1 MQVLMF
7 EKSYLRIA
15 DAFAS
20 RVPAA
25 EPLLWRE
32 DGTVTRAGQH
42 VDLSA
47 CAPRASWISSDL
59 FATGKLAAFGEM
71 LTGVET
77 LEWVQTANAGLD
89 HPLYVGLGRNDVL
102 ISKSGAQS
110 IPIAEYV
117 LAYALEHVQNLKV
130 RRDAQAQGSW
140 HPHRFRE
147 LWHSNWLI
155 IGYGHIGAN
164 VAKRAKAFECT
175 TVVARQSAT
184 ADAYADKVISLSDV
198 HAHLPNADVVVLACP
213 ATDAT
218 RGLVD
223 MTFLG
228 AMKADSLL
236 VNVARGSLIDE
247 SALLASLDAGRPGR
261 AVLDVFTTEPL
272 PGASPLWRHP
282 QVTVTA
288 HISNAGD
295 GTRMRGDELFLSN
308 LERFAAGD
316 RPLDIAAAGS

>member
-1 MQVLMF
+1 MQVLLY
-7 EKSYLRIA
+7 EKSYQRIA
-15 DAFAS
+15 KSLAA
-20 RVPAA
+20 RVPEA
-25 EPLLWRE
+25 EPVLWRE
-32 DGTVTRAGQH
+32 DGTVTRAGQT
-42 VDLSA
+42 VELGE

-71 LTGVET
+71 LAGITA

-89 HPLYVGLGRNDVL
+89 HPLYAGLAVNDVL
-102 ISKSGAQS
+102 ISKSSAQS

-117 LAYALEHVQNLKV
+117 LAYALEYAQELGV
-130 RRDAQAQGSW
+130 RRDAQAKGRW

-164 VAKRAKAFECT
+164 VAKRAKAFDCT
-175 TVVARQSAT
+175 TVVARQST
-184 ADAYADKVISLSDV
+184 QGDAFTDKVIALSDV
-198 HAHLPNADVVVLACP
+198 RAHLPRADFVVLACP

-223 MTFLG
+223 ATFLG
-228 AMKADSLL
+228 AMKSDALL
-236 VNVARGSLIDE
+236 VNIARGSLIDE
-247 SALLASLDAGRPGR
+247 QALATSLDVGRPGR
-261 AVLDVFTTEPL
+261 AVLDVFATEPL
-272 PGASPLWRHP
+272 PEASPLWRHP
-282 QVTVTA
+282 RVTVTA

-316 RPLDIAAAGS
+316 TPSDIAAAGS